1 MPLVNNAA
9 RGDALLSGFD
19 IQSLQSPWLTLK
31 FTCSVITPIYGGGER
46 SGQLSEKGPRSPSI
60 KGQLRA
66 WWRLLNIDRFGHDYK
81 AMFSEEAL
89 LFGSARDDENSGK
102 SKVQVQA
109 SVWTSVSKEL
119 KDTLAGRDG
128 PEGFKYGLGVI
139 NGINPQLQTAG
150 KFDLTIRI
158 RQDLDI
164 NQQRSVVL
172 ALSWWAAFGGLGGRT
187 RRGFGRLKVVQ
198 QGQQVA
204 EHLELINPF
213 DVLKAANH
221 APSDAVDNQ
230 FRFYV
235 YGRESCASLF
245 DTPTGALE
253 KALASYFA
261 FRQKRGMGRNNG
273 RADPDRPGQSRW
285 PEPDAIRRIT
295 GDHSSQHDPKH
306 LAGLMMPR
314 SAFGMPIALDFWLSK
329 SKPNGEPAKTTL
341 RPLKKGAYA
350 PVERMASPLIFSVM
364 QVKAGDKMKWAPVL
378 LVLPMRHITQ
388 ESLQVAVQYAEG
400 RKKLSAKPVDIWPWG
415 NAAEQVRLAGT
426 IYPIK
431 EMRKIDP
438 RIKDPV
444 AAFAQYFLM
453 GGTTK

>member
-9 RGDALLSGFD
+9 RGDALLSGFN

-66 WWRLLNIDRFGHDYK
+66 WWRLLNIDRFGHDHE

-102 SKVQVQA
+102 SKITVQA
-109 SVWTSVSKEL
+109 SGWSAAAKET
-119 KDTLAGRDG
+119 KENLAGKNSHL
-128 PEGFKYGLGVI
+128 GFRYSLGVLS
-139 NGINPQLQTAG
+139 GVNPLLQTSG
-150 KFDLTIRI
+150 KFELAIGLNNG
-158 RQDLDI
+158 LDI
-164 NQQRSVVL
+164 NQQRSVMQ
-172 ALSWWAAFGGLGGRT
+172 ALSWWSAFGGLGGRT
-187 RRGFGRLKVVQ
+187 RRGFGKLDVVQ
-198 QGQQVA
+198 HESEVA
-204 EHLELINPF
+204 EHLRLVNPF
-213 DVLKAANH
+213 DVLKEAGH
-221 APSDAVDNQ
+221 SPSDAVDNQ

-235 YGRESCASLF
+235 YGSSGKSKAFENAT
-245 DTPTGALE
+245 DALTQ
-253 KALASYFA
+253 ALKSFA
-261 FRQKRGMGRNNG
+261 DFRQTPVMGRNEGQEKN
-273 RADPDRPGQSRW
+273 RPGRSRW
-285 PEPDAIRRIT
+285 PEPDAIRLLT
-295 GDHSSQHDPKH
+295 GVHARKHEPKH
-306 LAGLMMPR
+306 LAGKVMPR
-314 SAFGMPIALDFWLSK
+314 AAFGMPIIVDFK
-329 SKPNGEPAKTTL
+329 SNGNGPDADPAKTIL
-341 RPLKKGAYA
+341 NPVKKGAYE

-364 QVKAGDKMKWAPVL
+364 PVNSGHKTKWAPVL

-388 ESLQVAVQYAEG
+388 ESLQVAVQYTEG

-415 NAAEQVRLAGT
+415 NAAEQVRLADS